1 MKNKWQVIIILLLF
15 FILFSEKL
23 NIANLTTALLISLF
37 IYKINY
43 DELKDIKLFKL
54 KTIPLWGLYII
65 DLIKEVI
72 VANVQV
78 AKIVLS
84 PKMNI
89 NPRIVNYKS
98 ALKGEMF
105 LTILANSITLTPGTM
120 TVDLRG
126 SEFQIH
132 CLNDDYAMGLV
143 GNCFE
148 RTLLKIEEAQNE

>member
-1 MKNKWQVIIILLLF
+1 MKNKWRVIIILLLF

-43 DELKDIKLFKL
+43 DEMKDIKLFKL

-98 ALKGEMF
+98 GLKGEMF

-120 TVDLRG
+120 TVDLHG

>member
-72 VANVQV
+72 IANVQV

-98 ALKGEMF
+98 SLKGEMF

-120 TVDLRG
+120 TVDLHG